1 MTVLLLVTIVG
12 MVTIATISNGNYVNA
27 NIIMIIAVENAA
39 VALAYN
45 PAPTTSPLCDLGHTT

>member
-39 VALAYN
+39 VALA
-45 PAPTTSPLCDLGHTT
+45 